1 MMPPANGA
9 GPGVLVSV
17 EVDAGTVRRGDQVMI
32 GGQVFTVL
40 DMAAMRGGARRLQFA
55 SGESLIM
62 LRTTV
67 LWAARRVSP
76 RRYRDG
82 RHHDW

>member
-1 MMPPANGA
+1 MRARET
-9 GPGVLVSV
+9 GVLVSV
-17 EVDAGTVRRGDQVMI
+17 EVDARTVQRGDQIMM

-40 DMAAMRGGARRLQFA
+40 DMAAMRGGARRLQFT

-67 LWAARRVSP
+67 LWAARRVDPRLRRDRRPSP
-76 RRYRDG
+76 PA
-82 RHHDW
+82 